1 MERGGPDGAIASA
14 FKHFM
19 KVKHRHS
26 PATLCAA
33 TPPTVSLLRERRG
46 NLVLLSFVKALCKN
60 LDLNERCRQIH
71 GPWLK
76 EMYVPSGN
84 EMLYMNMG
92 AMAGGYPGFGLFILT
107 L

>member
-1 MERGGPDGAIASA
+1 MLVSMPSSCISTPTGYP
-14 FKHFM
+14 
-19 KVKHRHS
+19 
-26 PATLCAA
+26 TLY
-33 TPPTVSLLRERRG
+33 
-46 NLVLLSFVKALCKN
+46 LVCKN